1 MKVREP
7 LQYNVVQGERIDLL
21 IHSRHLVLP
30 IVVAALDGQI
40 LSSEEQGRF
49 SFIITKP
56 TGLAHSI
63 DLSFDFPPDS
73 APDASYEVEL
83 TSSLGGELDSFSIE
97 RSSSLRNLVL
107 VFQVNGDTGPK

>member
-1 MKVREP
+1 MKVLEP
-7 LQYNVVQGERIDLL
+7 LQYNVVQGERIDL
-21 IHSRHLVLP
+21 HVTPRHLVLP

-40 LSSEEQGRF
+40 LSSEDQRRF

-56 TGLAHSI
+56 TGLAHSL

-73 APDASYEVEL
+73 ASDASYEVAV
-83 TSSLGGELDSFSIE
+83 TSSLGGELDSFSID
-97 RSSSLRNLVL
+97 RSSSPRNLVL